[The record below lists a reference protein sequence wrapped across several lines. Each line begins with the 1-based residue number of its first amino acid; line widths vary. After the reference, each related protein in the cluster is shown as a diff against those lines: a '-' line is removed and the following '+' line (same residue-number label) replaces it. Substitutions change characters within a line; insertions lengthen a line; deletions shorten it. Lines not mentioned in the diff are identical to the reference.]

1 MAIYLAIIIFLS
13 WAMSYTDI
21 IRLKKTYFAIIIL
34 VLSVL
39 SIFYNPIKGFL
50 NYGIYTDLYRIFN
63 ELDLFRLYGWNLD
76 KINNGTMDLTTNYGP
91 IIIAKMYMF
100 LCAKLTTNDH
110 IISFINSIFVYG
122 SMAIGLLL
130 VGKKIK
136 ASDSVVVSSFVV
148 FLIINDYSRVIAN
161 IRMPLAM
168 AFFMLIWCKQIK
180 NEDKKLWYYAAY
192 VLTCLIHSAM
202 LIFLLSK
209 LVVDFFP
216 NKLMKVFILIM
227 LVSSL
232 FSNYV
237 IDILAHFSSMGE
249 ITRGLLQ
256 KAILYSENNNMIGI
270 SVLKDNYQVVIL
282 NLIRILFFVYLI
294 YLLRKILYKNRN
306 SIKINPQLVSLV
318 YFSELITSFAIGS
331 LWSFHLFNRTVLFM
345 VVIMPIYLLIIAKEF
360 NIRLLSFKNL
370 NVFSII
376 AWLFVLT
383 NVIYYFFGYTYN
395 QLVF

>member
-1 MAIYLAIIIFLS
+1 
-13 WAMSYTDI
+13 MSYTDI
-21 IRLKKTYFAIIIL
+21 IRMKKTYFVSIIL
-34 VLSVL
+34 ALSVL
-39 SIFYNPIKGFL
+39 GTFYNPIKGFL

-76 KINNGTMDLTTNYGP
+76 KINNGNLELTTNYSP
-91 IIIAKMYMF
+91 VIIAKMYML
-100 LCAKLTTNDH
+100 LCAKLTTNNH

-122 SMAIGLLL
+122 STAIGLLL
-130 VGKKIK
+130 VGKKIN
-136 ASDSVVVSSFVV
+136 ASNSVVISSFIV

-168 AFFMLIWCKQIK
+168 GFFMLIWCKQIK
-180 NEDKKLWYYAAY
+180 NEDKKLWYYVAY

-209 LVVDFFP
+209 LIVDFCP
-216 NKLMKVFILIM
+216 NKLMKFFILLM
-227 LVSSL
+227 LASSL

-237 IDILAHFSSMGE
+237 IDIL
-249 ITRGLLQ
+249 TRFNSIGGVISGVLQ
-256 KAILYSENNNMIGI
+256 KAILYSENDSMVGI
-270 SVLKDNYQVVIL
+270 SVLKNNYQVVIL

-306 SIKINPQLVSLV
+306 SININSQLVSLI
-318 YFSELITSFAIGS
+318 YFSELITSFAVGS

-345 VVIMPIYLLIIAKEF
+345 VVIMPIYLLIVAKEF

-376 AWLFVLT
+376 TWLFVLT